1 MLSQLNQLSL
11 ILEILKLKMKRLHR
25 YPDKGFI
32 GGVCFGLGEHTNI
45 DPILWRILAIF
56 GGFIPVY
63 LVLWIF
69 LKKG

>member
-1 MLSQLNQLSL
+1 
-11 ILEILKLKMKRLHR
+11 MKKLHR

-32 GGVCFGLGEHTNI
+32 GGVCYGLGEHTNV

-56 GGFIPVY
+56 GGFLPVY

>member
-1 MLSQLNQLSL
+1 
-11 ILEILKLKMKRLHR
+11 MKRLQR
-25 YPDKGFI
+25 YPNKGFI
-32 GGVCFGLGEHTNI
+32 GGVCYGLGEHTNI

-56 GGFIPVY
+56 GGFTPVY